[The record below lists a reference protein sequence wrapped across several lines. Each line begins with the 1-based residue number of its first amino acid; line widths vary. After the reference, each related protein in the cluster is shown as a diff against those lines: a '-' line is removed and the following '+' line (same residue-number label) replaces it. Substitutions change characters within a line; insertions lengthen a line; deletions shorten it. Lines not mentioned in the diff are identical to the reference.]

1 MCRISAMS
9 FWNDCISTTSS
20 RAPRDGSPK
29 EEIMF
34 SFRLN
39 GGSRVA
45 LAAGMMLATV
55 TIAQAAVAP
64 APGSLYSA
72 PDIQTV
78 ECAVGA
84 HIGPLGACI
93 GGEDRDHHR
102 DHRKCWTNDRG
113 VRVCR

>member
-1 MCRISAMS
+1 VSDQRNVVLERLH
-9 FWNDCISTTSS
+9 FDQVLP
-20 RAPRDGSPK
+20 RPRDGSPK

-64 APGSLYSA
+64 APGSLYST
-72 PDIQTV
+72 PYIQTV
-78 ECAVGA
+78 DCAVGA

-102 DHRKCWTNDRG
+102 HHRNCWTNDRG
-113 VRVCR
+113 ERVCR